1 MGHRHTPQNSHT
13 PRYHSVGMYNSAFQS
28 TRCLCNCKNFAG
40 LAALAEVCAVLSAIF
55 LPRDAMRSLLS
66 PGVRLCVRPS
76 FTLVHGIQTAG
87 DMVKLLSRPG
97 SPIILVFLTRVPVPN
112 SKGNPFNRRGA
123 NTRGWENF
131 AIFD

>member
-1 MGHRHTPQNSHT
+1 MP
-13 PRYHSVGMYNSAFQS
+13 F
-28 TRCLCNCKNFAG
+28 
-40 LAALAEVCAVLSAIF
+40 F

-97 SPIILVFLTRVPVPN
+97 SPIILVFFDPSASTQFQGEPLQQGGKYTGVGKFCDFRLK
-112 SKGNPFNRRGA
+112 SPFISETVIG
-123 NTRGWENF
+123 GGSIGVGSDDFQWP
-131 AIFD
+131 